1 MKLTDWMDINGICVG
16 ITLKDKEGI
25 IDILAA
31 LQQKCGNTERSSKQ
45 LLREIYYQE
54 EQASFAIG
62 AGVAVC
68 YVKSDAVKHP
78 LLTAVTVPAGVDL
91 NAPDGEKSR
100 LIFLAAVPLEET
112 LDPTPRLTVLLM
124 NENLREQLMDAA
136 DESTFVQ
143 LICLAEE
150 GDYPSAPGVGTETL
164 LLLAVVDESLKS
176 ATEAAAQLQLTA
188 GRLGM
193 LLKMEREGG
202 PLFADEDIR
211 DASGI
216 LLIGKDLHSDRF
228 DGKPVLE
235 INASDGIYRPEHLLK
250 AAIKAPIYHKRI
262 VFKRKKKSLAD
273 WYYRSNV
280 PLLPLILL
288 AGGIFLLVGE
298 VADLIFEVP
307 LFSNGMRWIGE
318 RTLLLLLPRVCGML
332 GFRYARWP
340 GLAVG
345 LVGGAVLEAVCG
357 GVWAALIGGVVTAVT
372 VRGAERGI
380 GLLPRRF
387 RWLEWGT
394 PVIGVGTV
402 AGLAF
407 LLDWCGA
414 WVQKGFFWLSSN
426 LNSYLKGFLYGVGI
440 GLDPGGPLNRA
451 ALTVE
456 QPEFLAALSAGGL
469 ALSIGLTAFCILRR
483 KKMDSIH
490 FANGWTAFPAGLCG
504 MAKSYIVFFAGDP
517 FRIAPCAALG
527 SGAAGLLAVSLKC
540 QTDSLGLL
548 GVFSCN
554 RPGAFFLSV
563 VCGAVLCCALLC
575 VVYSNGKCAHDVKE
589 LEENI

>member
-1 MKLTDWMDINGICVG
+1 MKLTDWMDVNGICVG
-16 ITLKDKEGI
+16 VTLKDKEGV

-31 LQQKCGNTERSSKQ
+31 LQQKCGNTERSSKK

-68 YVKSDAVKHP
+68 YIKSDAVKRP
-78 LLTAVTVPAGVDL
+78 LLTAVTVPAGIDL

-100 LIFLAAVPLEET
+100 LIFLAAVPMEET

-124 NENLREQLMDAA
+124 NENLREQLMEAA

-143 LICLAEE
+143 LISLAEE
-150 GDYPSAPGVGTETL
+150 GDYPAPPGVGGETM
-164 LLLAVVDESLKS
+164 LLLAVVDESFPS

-202 PLFADEDIR
+202 ISFSDEDIQ
-211 DASGI
+211 DASAI
-216 LLIGKDLHSDRF
+216 LLIGKNLHSDRF

-235 INASDGIYRPEHLLK
+235 VNISDGIYRPEHLLK
-250 AAIKAPIYHKRI
+250 MAIKAPIYHKRI
-262 VFKRKKKSLAD
+262 VFKRKKKNVAD
-273 WYYRSNV
+273 WYYRSNA
-280 PLLPLILL
+280 PLLPLLLFAGGVFLL
-288 AGGIFLLVGE
+288 AGKALDFFFDIPSFT
-298 VADLIFEVP
+298 
-307 LFSNGMRWIGE
+307 NGMRWIGE

-345 LVGGAVLEAVCG
+345 LIGGAILEVACG
-357 GVWAALIGGVVTAVT
+357 GVWAALIGGVVTALT
-372 VRGAERGI
+372 VHWAERGLN
-380 GLLPRRF
+380 LLPRRF
-387 RWLEWGT
+387 RWLEWGV

-407 LLDWCGA
+407 ILNRVGFWA
-414 WVQKGFFWLSSN
+414 QKGFFLLSSN
-426 LNSYLKGFLYGVGI
+426 MNLRLKGILYGVSI

-451 ALTVE
+451 VLETD
-456 QPEFLAALSAGGL
+456 QPELLAAISAGGL
-469 ALSIGLTAFCILRR
+469 ALSIGLTAFCILKRS
-483 KKMDSIH
+483 KIDSIH
-490 FANGWTAFPAGLCG
+490 FANGWTALPAGLCG
-504 MAKSYIVFFAGDP
+504 AIKSYIVFFAGDP

-540 QTDSLGLL
+540 HTDSLGIF
-548 GVFSCN
+548 GAFSCN
-554 RPGAFFLSV
+554 RPGAFLLAV
-563 VCGAVLCCALLC
+563 VCGAVLCCTMLC
-575 VVYSNGKCAHDVKE
+575 VVYSNEKCSHDAKK
-589 LEENI
+589 